1 MPLRVDA
8 RLRRHIPEVCFGL
21 PCRAQHQPRGCGPG
35 GPGWPLRQAALH
47 GSLLQGQRGPHAQC
61 PVGPRAA
68 PAAGPEPLHPGPG
81 RVAGL
86 QRLRWVG
93 SPSFQHACGPWG
105 VREDTGSAEGCR
117 RCPASAGP
125 REAVG
130 ARSAPDYVGAPR
142 PSEGSPCDPKI
153 VCRLRQPQCLL
164 FQKSV
169 LLSGQISPS
178 SSFP

>member
-93 SPSFQHACGPWG
+93 SPSFQHACGPRG

-117 RCPASAGP
+117 RCPASEAHVKPWAPGQPLIMWGPLGHQRGALVTPRSSAG
-125 REAVG
+125 
-130 ARSAPDYVGAPR
+130 
-142 PSEGSPCDPKI
+142 
-153 VCRLRQPQCLL
+153 
-164 FQKSV
+164 
-169 LLSGQISPS
+169 
-178 SSFP
+178 